1 MILKDLTYA
10 AMPGGWEM
18 VVIAIVILL
27 LFGAKK
33 LPELAKGLGQG
44 IREFKGAVDGVK
56 DEINDAKDKVE
67 SDENKIYFLLKEF
80 KFKNFKESQEF
91 INKVG
96 DIAETEGHHP
106 DIWFGWGYAKIKIFT
121 HAIKGLHE
129 SDFVLAAKVDKIS

>member
-1 MILKDLTYA
+1 MILKDFTYA

-56 DEINDAKDKVE
+56 DEINDVKDKVD
-67 SDENKIYFLLKEF
+67 SDENIEQ
-80 KFKNFKESQEF
+80 N
-91 INKVG
+91 
-96 DIAETEGHHP
+96 D
-106 DIWFGWGYAKIKIFT
+106 D
-121 HAIKGLHE
+121 
-129 SDFVLAAKVDKIS
+129 D

>member
-1 MILKDLTYA
+1 MILQDLTYA

-67 SDENKIYFLLKEF
+67 SDENNEE
-80 KFKNFKESQEF
+80 KNNE
-91 INKVG
+91 
-96 DIAETEGHHP
+96 
-106 DIWFGWGYAKIKIFT
+106 
-121 HAIKGLHE
+121 
-129 SDFVLAAKVDKIS
+129 